1 MDDYREEIEKKI
13 VNKFVDIVEKI
24 EKGVPKKELEKDIEQ
39 LKYYISKHPIIQW
52 LEIRRGKEAAEKEVK
67 RWTEELLK
75 AASYRKLSEVI

>member
-24 EKGVPKKELEKDIEQ
+24 EKGVPKEELKADIEQ
-39 LKYYISKHPIIQW
+39 LKFYISKHPVIQW
-52 LEIRRGKEAAEKEVK
+52 LEIRRGKEAAEKEVE

-75 AASYRKLSEVI
+75 AASYRKLSEIL